1 MRYHL
6 QLVSTTLICGLSI
19 LCISVHA
26 EVTANK
32 AGAKVVI
39 QADGKPFAEYLT
51 KSGAKPCIWP
61 IYGPTGKAMT
71 RQYPLGPVQE
81 TEKPDH
87 IHHRSLWFTHGDV
100 NGLDFWAERAKEGE
114 GWEEKQG
121 LIEHR
126 EFVDVKS
133 GPEAVVIARNDWT
146 DRDGKKILED
156 ETTMMFGADDAA
168 GLRWID
174 YDITLKATAGDVTF
188 GDTKE
193 GTMGIRIAGT
203 MKPDAKKGGKLI
215 NSHGDVDGD
224 AWGKAAPWVAYTGPV
239 EGETLSIVIFNHP
252 GSFRYPNH
260 WHARTYGLC
269 AGNPFGLSDFVGNG
283 QNGAYTLKAGES
295 MRMHYRFVFLK
306 GEADP
311 GKVETMF
318 KEYAGEDA
326 QAAKRK

>member
-1 MRYHL
+1 MKYASHL
-6 QLVSTTLICGLSI
+6 VIPSTIVLFFAFCSL
-19 LCISVHA
+19 LNA
-26 EVTANK
+26 EVTAQK
-32 AGAKVVI
+32 EGGKVVVEV
-39 QADGKPFAEYLT
+39 DGKPFAMYLA

-100 NGLDFWAERAKEGE
+100 NGLDFWAERGKESE

-133 GPEAVVIARNDWT
+133 GSEAVVIARNDWT
-146 DRDGKKILED
+146 DRNGKKILED
-156 ETTMMFGADDAA
+156 ETTMTFGADDAA

-215 NSHGDVDGD
+215 NSHGNVDGD

-252 GSFRYPNH
+252 SSFRYPNH

-295 MRMHYRFVFLK
+295 MTLRYRFLFFT

-311 GKVETMF
+311 DKMKAMF
-318 KEYAGEDA
+318 EKYAGEE
-326 QAAKRK
+326 K